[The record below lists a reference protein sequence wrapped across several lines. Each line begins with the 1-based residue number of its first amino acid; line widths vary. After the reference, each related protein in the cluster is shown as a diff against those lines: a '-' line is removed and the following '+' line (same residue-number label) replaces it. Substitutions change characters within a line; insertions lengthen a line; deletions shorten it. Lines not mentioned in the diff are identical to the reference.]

1 MGWRPRAQA
10 AWPAVLV
17 GIGFVAAEAIVL
29 RAPVGDDEGVYW
41 QSLRAL
47 ARGEPLFSSVFAS
60 QPPGFYY
67 AFLPFYG
74 FAHSLTG
81 LRVGVLLFGLVGLA
95 ATYVAGR
102 LLAGEMAGLVALV
115 LAATSPVYL
124 HQSAVLQADGPA
136 VALSTVAVA
145 LALAAVRADGRI
157 RDLLAAGA
165 GLTLALAVGIK
176 LLGGVTALPIALVL
190 LAATGGRGRVAA
202 AAIVGG
208 LLGSIVILLPALA
221 SPGAA
226 CDQLV
231 LMHLRA
237 GQAEKGGLG
246 VNLGFLL
253 AQRELP
259 LEVLAALGVLVA
271 LLRRDR
277 TIVMPLA
284 WVLAS
289 VVAVLLYHPL
299 FPHHLVMLSPAL
311 AITAAVGPG
320 DLGELGRAAL
330 VAAAAL
336 VLVSAATGAAVAV
349 GEAEVALRP
358 DPHDAEMVAVVR
370 AASRPG
376 DFWISDNA
384 YAGAAGGRRMA

>member
-1 MGWRPRAQA
+1 MGWRPRAA
-10 AWPAVLV
+10 AWAAVPV

-29 RAPVGDDEGVYW
+29 TAPVGDDEGVYW

-311 AITAAVGPG
+311 AITAAVGLG
-320 DLGELGRAAL
+320 NLGELGRAAL

-349 GEAEVALRP
+349 GEAKVALRP

-384 YAGAAGGRRMA
+384 YAVAAA